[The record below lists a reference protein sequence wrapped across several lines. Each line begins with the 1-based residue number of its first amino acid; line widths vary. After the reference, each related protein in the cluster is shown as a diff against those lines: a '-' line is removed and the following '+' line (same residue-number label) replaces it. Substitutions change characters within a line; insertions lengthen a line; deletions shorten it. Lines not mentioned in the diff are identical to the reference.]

1 MLIGIL
7 ALQGGY
13 ERHERSLKN
22 INIKTKRVKLPED
35 FTGIDGLILPGGEST
50 TMIKLIHS
58 YKLFDVIS
66 DFAKTK
72 PCMGTCAGSILM
84 GSSATDFNFETF
96 KLIDVKV
103 DRNAY
108 GTQVD
113 SFIDT
118 FRFNNK
124 TVESMFIRAPKFI
137 EVSDKVEIL
146 SIHNGIPVVV
156 RNESHLMMT
165 CHPELTTELEIHRY
179 FINEFCK

>member
-1 MLIGIL
+1 MIIGIL

-13 ERHERSLKN
+13 ERHERSLKKLN
-22 INIKTKRVKLPED
+22 IATKRVKLPED
-35 FTGIDGLILPGGEST
+35 FAELDGLILPGGEST

-58 YKLFDVIS
+58 YKLFDLIKE
-66 DFAKTK
+66 FASKK

-84 GSSATDFNFETF
+84 GSSATDFPFETF
-96 KLIDVKV
+96 NLIDVKV

-118 FRFNNK
+118 FEFNNK

-137 EVSDKVEIL
+137 AVAENVEVL
-146 SIHNGIPVVV
+146 SVHNGIPVVV
-156 RNESHLMMT
+156 QNKNHLMMT
-165 CHPELTTELEIHRY
+165 CHPELTSELEIHRY
-179 FINEFCK
+179 FIETFCK